1 MAYILIAVIALGVG
15 LYVGYNS
22 ILFGMS
28 SLANK
33 NLNKEEQADLIR
45 LINKIKGG

>member
-33 NLNKEEQADLIR
+33 NLNEKDKTEFIR
-45 LINKIKGG
+45 LMNKIKGG